1 MERLNH
7 VWHSN
12 DENLWEA
19 AANEYWNIPTVNAK
33 RALEKR
39 MEMIHQSR
47 NVILSSPTHF
57 YEFLRDDLYPW
68 KLDSMY
74 ISTQQRNL
82 SHYHESVPN
91 GLDIIRQRLATNPST
106 VRQLQIDGLLNQ
118 MSVIGGMGISVASGC
133 LAVLFPEH
141 FGTVDRF
148 CLRGFLTVTDDDL
161 TDYFRDNV
169 ANPDPF
175 FDDYRDQLRLHVAKL
190 MILLYRRKAETLN
203 ANFTT
208 NK

>member
-1 MERLNH
+1 MEVGQH
-7 VWHSN
+7 VH
-12 DENLWEA
+12 
-19 AANEYWNIPTVNAK
+19 
-33 RALEKR
+33 
-39 MEMIHQSR
+39 IHTTKE
-47 NVILSSPTHF
+47 P
-57 YEFLRDDLYPW
+57 EP
-68 KLDSMY
+68 
-74 ISTQQRNL
+74 L
-82 SHYHESVPN
+82 SHSVPN